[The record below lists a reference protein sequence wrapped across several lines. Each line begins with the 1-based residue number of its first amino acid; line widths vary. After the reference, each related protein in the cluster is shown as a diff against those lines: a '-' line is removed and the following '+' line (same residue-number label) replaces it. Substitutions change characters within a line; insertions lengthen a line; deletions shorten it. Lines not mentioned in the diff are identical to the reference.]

1 MIISMTGYG
10 KSVHQLPQCK
20 ITVEIRT
27 LNSKNLDLNL
37 RIPTAYR
44 EKELEIRKI
53 AADQLSRGKI
63 DLSLHVE
70 NTGSNKGQTLNIE
83 QVERYVAQISSIEN
97 VNTKNILKLVEIATT
112 FPDVFSTEQE
122 EINDT
127 EFEIIIQ
134 TVNESLAAVNDYR
147 KTEGDVL
154 HAEFSQRI
162 ENIATLLSEIIVE
175 DKDRLENIRVRLE
188 KAVAD
193 LKEKVD
199 ENRFEQELIYYLEK
213 YDITEEKVRLQN
225 HLNYFKETMEAS
237 TSQGKKLAFISQEI
251 GREINT
257 IGSKANHASMQQK
270 VVQMKDELEKI
281 KEQMLNVL

>member
-10 KSVHQLPQCK
+10 KAVQQLPQRK

-37 RIPTAYR
+37 RIPNAYR

-53 AADQLSRGKI
+53 AAAQLSRGKI
-63 DLSLHVE
+63 DLALHIE
-70 NTGSNKGQTLNIE
+70 NTSGKTGQTLNIDQIE
-83 QVERYVAQISSIEN
+83 QYIDQLSQI
-97 VNTKNILKLVEIATT
+97 KNLDSDNKIQLVQIAST
-112 FPDVFSTEQE
+112 FPDVFLTTQE
-122 EINDT
+122 EVEDS
-127 EFEIIIQ
+127 EFDVVLK
-134 TVNESLAAVNDYR
+134 TVQEGLDAVNDYR
-147 KTEGDVL
+147 KNEGEIL
-154 HAEFSQRI
+154 REEFTNRI
-162 ENIATLLSEIIVE
+162 DNIAQLLDDVIVD
-175 DKDRLENIRVRLE
+175 DKERLDGIRTRLE

-213 YDITEEKVRLQN
+213 YDITEEKVRLNN
-225 HLNYFKETMEAS
+225 HLNYFKETMQAD